1 MTTTTNLTDTTW
13 EMSGSRWDAD
23 TIARV
28 AWSVIAQPGSNWVSA
43 LIAEHGATEALERAL
58 DISTNET
65 LPCIPPP
72 NRRSVARRTAQ
83 ALQTTA
89 DCGYRL
95 LSPSQ
100 EGWPSQLD
108 AMADEAPLLLWVQ
121 GDAALLSSLTTV
133 VTGTR
138 AMSAHGLHMALELAS
153 GLADHG
159 HTIVAGGEP
168 GIDTAAHRAAIAMT
182 GRTIAVIADGLDR
195 MNAAGPAGLVAGV
208 GAVVS
213 EVPPGVGVRSSGVTR
228 RNYVL
233 GALGHSTVIVEAGLH
248 SEVLGIAASA
258 AAVGRGV
265 GAAPRN
271 SEGLGSVGCDH
282 LLASGVALP
291 VRTVGD
297 AVRL

>member
-1 MTTTTNLTDTTW
+1 MTTTTHLTETTG
-13 EMSGSRWDAD
+13 ESSGQGWDSD

-28 AWSVIAQPGSNWVSA
+28 AWSVIAQPGSSWVSA
-43 LIAEHGATEALERAL
+43 LIAESGATEALERAL
-58 DISTNET
+58 DISADET
-65 LPCIPPP
+65 LPYNLPLD
-72 NRRSVARRTAQ
+72 RRAVARRTAE
-83 ALQTTA
+83 ALQISA
-89 DCGYRL
+89 DRGYRL

-108 AMADEAPLLLWVQ
+108 AMTDEAPLLLWVQ

-168 GIDTAAHRAAIAMT
+168 GIDTAAHRGAIAMT
-182 GRTIAVIADGLDR
+182 GRTIAVIADSLDR
-195 MNAAGPAGLVAGV
+195 MNTDGTASLVADV

-213 EVPPGVGVRSSGVTR
+213 EIPLGAGVRSLGVTR
-228 RNYVL
+228 RNRVL

-265 GAAPRN
+265 GAVPRN
-271 SEGLGSVGCDH
+271 SEGVGSVGCDH
-282 LLASGVALP
+282 LLASGVAVP

>member
-13 EMSGSRWDAD
+13 ETSGSRWDSD

-28 AWSVIAQPGSNWVSA
+28 AWSVIAQPGSSWVSA
-43 LIAEHGATEALERAL
+43 LIAERGATEALERAL
-58 DISTNET
+58 VLSTNET
-65 LPCIPPP
+65 LPCIPPL
-72 NRRSVARRTAQ
+72 NRRSVARKTAQ

-95 LSPSQ
+95 VSPSHQ
-100 EGWPSQLD
+100 SWPSQLD

-138 AMSAHGLHMALELAS
+138 AMSAHGLHMALDLAS

-159 HTIVAGGEP
+159 HTIAAGGEP
-168 GIDTAAHRAAIAMT
+168 GVDTAAHRAAIAMT
-182 GRTIAVIADGLDR
+182 GRTIAVIADGLHR
-195 MNAAGPAGLVAGV
+195 MNTDGTAGQVADV

-213 EVPPGVGVRSSGVTR
+213 EVPPGVGVRSPGVER
-228 RNYVL
+228 RNHVL
-233 GALGHSTVIVEAGLH
+233 AALGNSTVIVEAGLG
-248 SEVLGIAASA
+248 SETLGIASVA
-258 AAVGRGV
+258 ANLGRSV
-265 GAAPRN
+265 GAVPRN
-271 SEGLGSVGCDH
+271 SEGVGSVGCDH
-282 LLASGVALP
+282 LLTSGVAVP